1 MAEGQASETP
11 TRDVLQPLPLI
22 EGAQSAESLTGSLL
36 SPIERRPG
44 RVWWALFLLTLG
56 GTGLFAL
63 SVTVTLVQ
71 GIGAWGNNIP
81 VAWAFGIIDFVWWIG
96 FGHAG
101 TLISAI
107 LVLFQQKWR
116 ASVNR
121 FAEAMTLFAVMQA
134 ALFPMLHLGRPWVFY
149 WLVPYPN
156 TMKIWPQFKS
166 ALPWDMVAITTY
178 FLVSLMFW
186 YLGLLPDL
194 AAARDRATTPRRQ
207 FWYGLFSL
215 GWTGSARHWHHW
227 RTGYLLLAGLA
238 TPLVLSVHTIV
249 SFDFAISQVPGWH
262 STIFPPYFV
271 AGAIFSG
278 IALVLTLLLPVRKP
292 LGLHHVITDKHVDI
306 LTKLLLAT
314 GMMVS
319 YGYLQE
325 HFFAWYSGDE
335 YEMAAYAFKRTGTWG
350 WLFWL
355 QMTTNVLVPQL
366 FWFAKLRTN
375 LVVVWFAAL
384 AVDVGMWLE
393 RFTIIV
399 PSLAHDYLPRSWEHY
414 SPTWVDFG
422 LLFGSMGFFGFLF
435 LLFLKFIPPVPIS
448 EVKELHHELKEELE
462 EKERRER
469 TESPLREKEA

>member
-1 MAEGQASETP
+1 MAEQRAAETP
-11 TRDVLQPLPLI
+11 TGDPLEPRPLI
-22 EGAQSAESLTGSLL
+22 EGAQSAESLTASLL
-36 SPIERRPG
+36 RPIERKPG
-44 RVWWALFLLTLG
+44 RVFWALLLLTLG
-56 GTGLFAL
+56 GTGLFLLAI
-63 SVTVTLVQ
+63 TVTFVR

-134 ALFPMLHLGRPWVFY
+134 GLFPVLHLGRPWVAY

-156 TMKIWPQFKS
+156 TMRMWPNFRS
-166 ALPWDMVAITTY
+166 SLPWDLVAITTY
-178 FLVSLMFW
+178 FTVSLLFW

-194 AAARDRATTPRRQ
+194 ASARDRATTPRRQ
-207 FWYGLFSL
+207 FWYGVFSL

-249 SFDFAISQVPGWH
+249 SFDFAIAQVPGWH
-262 STIFPPYFV
+262 STLFPPYFV

-278 IALVLTLLLPVRKP
+278 LALVLTLLLPVRGS
-292 LGLHHVITDKHVDI
+292 LGLNHVITDKHVDI
-306 LTKLLLAT
+306 LCKLLLAT

-335 YEMAAYAFKRTGTWG
+335 FELASYADKRTGTWA
-350 WLFWL
+350 WLFWF
-355 QMTTNVLVPQL
+355 QMFSNVLLPHV
-366 FWFAKLRTN
+366 FWFKKLRTN

-384 AVDVGMWLE
+384 AVDVGMWVE

-399 PSLAHDYLPRSWEHY
+399 PSLARDFLPRSWEGF
-414 SPTWVDFG
+414 SPTWVDLGLLGGSMCFFG
-422 LLFGSMGFFGFLF
+422 LLF
-435 LLFLKFIPPVPIS
+435 LLFLKFIPPVSIT
-448 EVKELHHELKEELE
+448 EVKELHHELKEALE
-462 EKERRER
+462 EKAERER

>member
-1 MAEGQASETP
+1 MAE
-11 TRDVLQPLPLI
+11 PLI
-22 EGAQSAESLTGSLL
+22 VGTQSAESLTGSLL
-36 SPIERRPG
+36 APIHRRPG
-44 RVWWALFLLTLG
+44 RVWWSLFFLTLG
-56 GTGLFAL
+56 GTGLFVAAIL
-63 SVTVTLVQ
+63 VTLTR
-71 GIGAWGNNIP
+71 GIGAWGNNVP

-134 ALFPMLHLGRPWVFY
+134 GLFPLLHLGRPWVFY
-149 WLVPYPN
+149 WLIPYPS
-156 TMKIWPQFKS
+156 TMRVWPQFRS
-166 ALPWDMVAITTY
+166 SLPWDVVAITTY
-178 FLVSLMFW
+178 FVVSLLFW

-194 AAARDRATTPRRQ
+194 ASARDRATTRARQ

-249 SFDFAISQVPGWH
+249 SFDFAIAQVPGWH

-278 IALVLTLLLPVRKP
+278 LALVLTLLLPVRGP
-292 LGLHHVITDKHVDI
+292 LGLGHVITERHVDI
-306 LTKLLLAT
+306 LCKLMLAT

-335 YEMAAYAFKRTGTWG
+335 TELAAYAFQRSGEWA
-350 WLFWL
+350 WLFRF
-355 QMTTNVLVPQL
+355 QMLSNVLLPHL
-366 FWFAKLRTN
+366 FWFSWARKN
-375 LVVVWFAAL
+375 LAVVWLTSL
-384 AVDVGMWLE
+384 AVDLGMWVE

-399 PSLAHDYLPRSWEHY
+399 PSLARDFLPSSWAHY
-414 SPTWVDFG
+414 APTWVDLS
-422 LLFGSMGFFGFLF
+422 LLGGSMCFFGFLF
-435 LLFLKFIPPVPIS
+435 LLFLRFIPPVPIS
-448 EVKELHHELKEELE
+448 EVKELHHELSRAAGKG
-462 EKERRER
+462 
-469 TESPLREKEA
+469 A

>member
-1 MAEGQASETP
+1 MAEGRASETP
-11 TRDVLQPLPLI
+11 TRDVLEPRPLI

-36 SPIERRPG
+36 RPIERKAG
-44 RVWWALFLLTLG
+44 RVWWALFFLTLG
-56 GTGLFAL
+56 GTGLFGLAI
-63 SVTVTLVQ
+63 TVTLVR

-81 VAWAFGIIDFVWWIG
+81 VGWAFGIIDFVWWIG

-134 ALFPMLHLGRPWVFY
+134 GLFPLLHLGRPWLFY
-149 WLVPYPN
+149 WLVPYPS
-156 TMKIWPQFKS
+156 TMKVWPQFKS

-178 FLVSLMFW
+178 LLVSLMFW

-194 AAARDRATTPRRQ
+194 ASARDRATTPRRQ

-227 RTGYLLLAGLA
+227 RTAYLLLAGLA

-249 SFDFAISQVPGWH
+249 SFDFAIAQVPGWH

-278 IALVLTLLLPVRKP
+278 LALVLTLLLPVRGP
-292 LGLHHVITDKHVDI
+292 LGLHHVITNKHVDI

-314 GMMVS
+314 GLMVS

-350 WLFWL
+350 WLFWI
-355 QMTTNVLVPQL
+355 QMCTNVLVPQL
-366 FWFAKLRTN
+366 FWFPKLRGN
-375 LVVVWFAAL
+375 VVVVWFAAL

-399 PSLAHDYLPRSWEHY
+399 PSLAHDFLPRSWEHY

-422 LLFGSMGFFGFLF
+422 LLFGSMGFFGLLF

-448 EVKELHHELKEELE
+448 EVKELHHELDHA
-462 EKERRER
+462 
-469 TESPLREKEA
+469 LREKEA

>member
-1 MAEGQASETP
+1 MAESRASETP
-11 TRDVLQPLPLI
+11 TKDPLEPIPLI

-36 SPIERRPG
+36 QPVQRRAG
-44 RVWWALFLLTLG
+44 RVWWALFLLCLG
-56 GTGLFAL
+56 GTGVFAL
-63 SVTVTLVQ
+63 SVTVTLTT
-71 GIGAWGNNIP
+71 GIGAWGNNMP

-134 ALFPMLHLGRPWVFY
+134 GLFPLLHLGRPWVAY
-149 WLVPYPN
+149 WLIPYPS
-156 TMKIWPQFKS
+156 TMRVWPNFRS
-166 ALPWDMVAITTY
+166 SLPWDLVAITTY
-178 FLVSLMFW
+178 FTVSLVFW

-207 FWYGLFSL
+207 FWYAVFSL

-249 SFDFAISQVPGWH
+249 SFDFAIAQVPGWH

-292 LGLHHVITDKHVDI
+292 LGIGHVITDKHVDI

-335 YEMAAYAFKRTGTWG
+335 FEMAAYAFKRTGTWG
-350 WLFWL
+350 WLFGF
-355 QMTTNVLVPQL
+355 QMFSNVLVPHL
-366 FWFAKLRTN
+366 FWSARLRN
-375 LVVVWFAAL
+375 NMVVVWFAAL
-384 AVDVGMWLE
+384 AVDAGMWVE
-393 RFTIIV
+393 RFSIIV
-399 PSLAHDYLPRSWEHY
+399 PSLAHDFLPRSWEHY

-422 LLFGSMGFFGFLF
+422 LLFGSMGFFGALF
-435 LLFLKFIPPVPIS
+435 MLFLKFVPPVPIS
-448 EVKELHHELKEELE
+448 EVKELHHELKEAMEAKAE
-462 EKERRER
+462 RER

>member
-1 MAEGQASETP
+1 MAERGASETP
-11 TRDVLQPLPLI
+11 TQDPLEPVPLI

-36 SPIERRPG
+36 KPIERAPG

-63 SVTVTLVQ
+63 AITVTLVK

-81 VAWAFGIIDFVWWIG
+81 VGWAFGIIDFVWWIG

-134 ALFPMLHLGRPWVFY
+134 ALFPLLHLGRPWLFY
-149 WLVPYPN
+149 WLVPYPS
-156 TMKIWPQFKS
+156 TMDVWPQFKS

-194 AAARDRATTPRRQ
+194 AAARDRAATPRRQ

-227 RTGYLLLAGLA
+227 RTAYLLLAGLA

-278 IALVLTLLLPVRKP
+278 LALVLTLLLPVRRP
-292 LGLHHVITDKHVDI
+292 LGLHHVITTRHVDI

-314 GMMVS
+314 GLMVS

-335 YEMAAYAFKRTGTWG
+335 YELAAYAFKRTGTWG

-355 QMTTNVLVPQL
+355 QMCTNVLVPQL
-366 FWFAKLRTN
+366 FWFPKLRAN
-375 LVVVWFAAL
+375 VVVVWFAAL
-384 AVDVGMWLE
+384 AVDAGMWLE

-399 PSLAHDYLPRSWEHY
+399 PSLAHDYLPKSWEHY

-422 LLFGSMGFFGFLF
+422 LLFGSVGFFGMLF
-435 LLFLKFIPPVPIS
+435 LLFLRFIPPVPIS
-448 EVKELHHELKEELE
+448 EVKELHHEL
-462 EKERRER
+462 
-469 TESPLREKEA
+469 TEALDHPLREKEA

>member
-1 MAEGQASETP
+1 MAEGRASETP
-11 TRDVLQPLPLI
+11 TRDALEPHPLI

-36 SPIERRPG
+36 RPIERKPG
-44 RVWWALFLLTLG
+44 RVWWALFFLTLG
-56 GTGLFAL
+56 GTGLFGLAI
-63 SVTVTLVQ
+63 TVTLVR

-81 VAWAFGIIDFVWWIG
+81 VGWAFGIIDFVWWIG

-134 ALFPMLHLGRPWVFY
+134 GLFPLLHLGRPWLFY
-149 WLVPYPN
+149 WLVPYPS
-156 TMKIWPQFKS
+156 TMQIWPQFKS

-178 FLVSLMFW
+178 FLVSLLFW

-194 AAARDRATTPRRQ
+194 ASARDRAATPRRQ

-227 RTGYLLLAGLA
+227 RTAYLLLAGLA

-249 SFDFAISQVPGWH
+249 SFDFAIAQVPGWH

-278 IALVLTLLLPVRKP
+278 LALVLTLLLPVREP
-292 LGLHHVITDKHVDI
+292 LGLRHVITNKHVDI

-314 GMMVS
+314 GMMVA

-335 YEMAAYAFKRTGTWG
+335 YEMATYAFKRTGTWG
-350 WLFWL
+350 WLFWV

-366 FWFAKLRTN
+366 FWFPKLRGN
-375 LVVVWFAAL
+375 VVVVWFAAL
-384 AVDVGMWLE
+384 AVDLGMWLE

-399 PSLAHDYLPRSWEHY
+399 PSLAHDFLPKSWEHY

-448 EVKELHHELKEELE
+448 EVKELHHELDQA
-462 EKERRER
+462 
-469 TESPLREKEA
+469 LREKEA

>member
-1 MAEGQASETP
+1 MAESRTAETP
-11 TRDVLQPLPLI
+11 TEDPLEPHPLLA
-22 EGAQSAESLTGSLL
+22 GAQGPESLTSSLL
-36 SPIERRPG
+36 RPTSERAG
-44 RVWWALFLLTLG
+44 RVWWALFLLALG

-63 SVTVTLVQ
+63 SITVTFMR

-81 VAWAFGIIDFVWWIG
+81 VGWAFAIINFVWWIG

-107 LVLFQQKWR
+107 LVLFQQRWR

-134 ALFPMLHLGRPWVFY
+134 GLFPLLHLGRPWLFY
-149 WLVPYPN
+149 YLAPYPSTLN
-156 TMKIWPQFKS
+156 AWPQFKS
-166 ALPWDMVAITTY
+166 PLPWDMAAILTY
-178 FLVSLMFW
+178 FTVSLFFW

-194 AAARDRATTPRRQ
+194 AAARDRAGTPRRQ
-207 FWYGLFSL
+207 FWYGLASL

-227 RTGYLLLAGLA
+227 KTAYLLLAALA

-249 SFDFAISQVPGWH
+249 SYDFAVSLLPGWH
-262 STIFPPYFV
+262 TTLFPPYFV

-278 IALVLTLLLPVRKP
+278 VALVLALLLPVRKP
-292 LGLHHVITDKHVDI
+292 LGLEHVVTLKHIDI
-306 LTKLLLAT
+306 LAKLLLAT
-314 GMMVS
+314 GLMVA

-335 YEMAAYAFKRTGTWG
+335 YERAAFQFKRTGGWA

-355 QMTTNVLVPQL
+355 QLFCNALVPQL
-366 FWFAKLRTN
+366 FWFHRLRTQP
-375 LVVVWFAAL
+375 LVVWCAGIL
-384 AVDVGMWLE
+384 ISLGMWLE
-393 RFTIIV
+393 RFTIVV
-399 PSLAHDYLPRSWEHY
+399 PPLSHDFLPKAWEWY

-422 LLFGSMGFFGFLF
+422 LLFGSMGFFGLLF

-448 EVKELHHELKEELE
+448 EVKQLHHELKQALE
-462 EKERRER
+462 ARQARER
-469 TESPLREKEA
+469 TQSPFLEREA

>member
-1 MAEGQASETP
+1 MAEGRVSETP
-11 TRDVLQPLPLI
+11 TRDPLEPRPLI
-22 EGAQSAESLTGSLL
+22 EGAQSPESLTGSLL
-36 SPIERRPG
+36 RPIERGPG
-44 RVWWALFLLTLG
+44 RVWWALFFLTLG
-56 GTGLFAL
+56 GTGLFAAAIA
-63 SVTVTLVQ
+63 VTLVR

-134 ALFPMLHLGRPWVFY
+134 GLFPMLHLGRPWVFY
-149 WLVPYPN
+149 WLVPYPS
-156 TMKIWPQFKS
+156 TLRVWPQFKS
-166 ALPWDMVAITTY
+166 ALPWDMLAITTY
-178 FLVSLMFW
+178 FTVSLLFW

-194 AAARDRATTPRRQ
+194 AAARDRAPTPRRQ

-227 RTGYLLLAGLA
+227 RTGYLLLAALA

-249 SFDFAISQVPGWH
+249 SFDFAIAQVPGWH

-278 IALVLTLLLPVRKP
+278 IALVLTLLLPVRGP

-314 GMMVS
+314 GLMVS

-355 QMTTNVLVPQL
+355 QMFTNVLVPHL
-366 FWFAKLRTN
+366 FWFSKLRTN

-384 AVDVGMWLE
+384 AVDIGMWLE

-399 PSLAHDYLPRSWEHY
+399 PSLAHDFLPRSWEHY

-422 LLFGSMGFFGFLF
+422 LLFGSMGFFGLLF

-448 EVKELHHELKEELE
+448 EVKELHHDLKEALE